1 MNIKL
6 IEFEMN
12 TCVKDNEIFVV
23 LYDETFVS
31 EDYIRSLIY
40 RASIDLY
47 DYRLPSYRSCV
58 FMTKETYDN
67 VFKSLKGR
75 VKNET

>member
-12 TCVKDNEIFVV
+12 TRKKENEIFVV
-23 LYDETFVS
+23 LYDKTFIPEEKIKFLINES
-31 EDYIRSLIY
+31 AIR
-40 RASIDLY
+40 LY
-47 DYRLPSYRSCV
+47 DYDLPTYLSCV
-58 FMTKETYDN
+58 FMAKETYNN

-75 VKNET
+75 MQ

>member
-12 TCVKDNEIFVV
+12 TCIKENEIFVV
-23 LYDETFVS
+23 LYDETFIS
-31 EDYIRSLIY
+31 EEEVNTLIY
-40 RASIDLY
+40 SSAISLY
-47 DYRLPSYRSCV
+47 DYQLPTYLSCV
-58 FMTKETYDN
+58 FMTRETYKN

-75 VKNET
+75 MQ

>member
-12 TCVKDNEIFVV
+12 TCIKENEIFVV
-23 LYDETFVS
+23 LYDETFIPEEKVKF
-31 EDYIRSLIY
+31 LINES
-40 RASIDLY
+40 ATSLY
-47 DYRLPSYRSCV
+47 DYDLPAFFSCV
-58 FMTKETYDN
+58 FMTKETYKN

-75 VKNET
+75 LH

>member
-6 IEFEMN
+6 IEFETN
-12 TCVKDNEIFVV
+12 TCIKENEIFVV

-31 EDYIRSLIY
+31 EEEVNALIY
-40 RASIDLY
+40 SSAISLY
-47 DYRLPSYRSCV
+47 DYQLPTYLSCV
-58 FMTKETYDN
+58 FMTKETYNN

-75 VKNET
+75 MH

>member
-12 TCVKDNEIFVV
+12 TCVKENEIFVV

-31 EDYIRSLIY
+31 EDYVRSLIFK
-40 RASIDLY
+40 ALIDLY
-47 DYRLPSYRSCV
+47 EYQLPSYRSCV
-58 FMTKETYDN
+58 FMTKETYNN
-67 VFKSLKGR
+67 VFKSLKGK
-75 VKNET
+75 V

>member
-6 IEFEMN
+6 IEFETN
-12 TCVKDNEIFVV
+12 TCIKENEIFVV

-31 EDYIRSLIY
+31 EEEVNALIY
-40 RASIDLY
+40 SSAISLY
-47 DYRLPSYRSCV
+47 DYQLPTYLSCV

-75 VKNET
+75 MH